1 MGEVQ
6 PSPSCADVERA
17 ADFTYGLMRQVG
29 LVAQLRY
36 VLGSPLRAVASLR
49 VVAGLPVLEVRAGSG
64 QFRPAEFYSPWE
76 ATNLARRTVEWF
88 VVRLR
93 LPHVR
98 LGRALLVLPATFAD
112 YLRGRQRQAVR
123 TNCARG
129 RALGLTVEPIA
140 DENTAARMIAEIMF
154 GGAEALDRFLEQL
167 PADAPGP
174 TPGLRGLAVR
184 NADGEVLGAV
194 AYLNSGET
202 ARLEGLKCV
211 PSEDGAVARYL
222 LHTALVERLIE
233 EGVHYLLAD
242 SVLAA
247 APGTRYL
254 QKRCGYRPVNLRIR
268 TAAPDVPAAVLLRP
282 ATTPAASPEYDETR
296 IAI

>member
-1 MGEVQ
+1 MGDVRS
-6 PSPSCADVERA
+6 SPSCADVEKA
-17 ADFTYGLMRQVG
+17 ADFTYGLMQQIG

-36 VLGSPLRAVASLR
+36 VLGSPLRATAALR
-49 VVAGLPVLEVRAGSG
+49 VLAGLPVLEVRAESG

-76 ATNLARRTVEWF
+76 ATNLARRIVEWF

-93 LPHVR
+93 LPHLR

-112 YLRGRQRQAVR
+112 YVRGRQRQAVR
-123 TNCARG
+123 TNCARA
-129 RALGLTVEPIA
+129 RALGLIVEPIE
-140 DENTAARMIAEIMF
+140 DETVAARTIAEIMF
-154 GGAEALDRFLEQL
+154 GGAAALDTFLEEL

-174 TPGLRGLAVR
+174 TPGLRALAVR
-184 NADGEVLGAV
+184 RPDGEVLGAV

-222 LHTALVERLIE
+222 LHTALVERLID
-233 EGVHYLLAD
+233 EGVRYLLAD
-242 SVLAA
+242 SVLGA

-254 QKRCGYRPVNLRIR
+254 QQRCGYQPVNLRIR
-268 TAAPDVPAAVLLRP
+268 TAAADVPVQLRP
-282 ATTPAASPEYDETR
+282 ATAPAVSHEFEDTQ